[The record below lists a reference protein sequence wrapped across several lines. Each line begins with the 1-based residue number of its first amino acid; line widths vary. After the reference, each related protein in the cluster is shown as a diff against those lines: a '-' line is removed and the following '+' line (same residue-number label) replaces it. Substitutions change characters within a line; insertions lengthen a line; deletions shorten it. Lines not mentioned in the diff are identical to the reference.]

1 MFERCLYFNLNTLT
15 REVNRLWEDAF
26 RKVGLSP
33 SHAYL
38 MRAVFNTPGITQKNL
53 ADELKLSPSTV
64 TRFIDTL
71 AARGLLERRNTG
83 EDARESA
90 IYPGKE
96 SKTIKN
102 ELEHIARGLSKQVRA
117 IINEADVG
125 DLVVRLREAKAALQQ
140 AKNHAKP

>member
-53 ADELKLSPSTV
+53 ASELKLSPSTV
-64 TRFIDTL
+64 TRFIDIL
-71 AARGLLERRNTG
+71 AARGLLERRHTG

-96 SKTIKN
+96 SKKIKAGLDN
-102 ELEHIARGLSKQVRA
+102 IARGLSKQVRTLM
-117 IINEADVG
+117 NEADVEE
-125 DLVVRLREAKAALQQ
+125 LIVRLREAKSALQQ
-140 AKNHAKP
+140 TQKSC